1 MKVVVL
7 LAALCVTSLA
17 YSCDSGPRRLLEQA
31 DGLANT
37 ANPDSAT
44 KAIDLYSSFIAQYPD
59 REEIPRV
66 LRTRARLTQQL
77 GDMTTALALYEGLL
91 VEYPECRYAA
101 EAQFMVGYIYEE
113 HVRDLDRA
121 RTAYQKVIDHY
132 PDSELALSARHLIPH
147 VGRAAEEWVE
157 FQEGVTTQ

>member
-1 MKVVVL
+1 ML
-7 LAALCVTSLA
+7 LAALCAMSLA
-17 YSCDSGPRRLLEQA
+17 FSCDSGSQQLLAQA

-37 ANPDSAT
+37 ADPDSAA
-44 KAIDLYSSFIAQYPD
+44 KAIELYASFVSQYPD
-59 REEIPRV
+59 REETPRA
-66 LRTRARLTQQL
+66 LRTQGRLTQQL

-91 VEYPECRYAA
+91 AKYPECTYAS

-113 HVRDLDRA
+113 HLRDLDRA

-132 PDSELALSARHLIPH
+132 PDSELALSAKHLLPH

>member
-1 MKVVVL
+1 ML
-7 LAALCVTSLA
+7 LAAFGVASVAC
-17 YSCDSGPRRLLEQA
+17 SCDSGPRRLLAQA

-37 ANPDSAT
+37 ANPDSAA
-44 KAIDLYSSFIAQYPD
+44 KAIDLYTSFITQYPD
-59 REEIPRV
+59 REETPRA

-77 GDMTTALALYEGLL
+77 GDMTTALAMYEGLL
-91 VEYPECRYAA
+91 DKYPECSYAA

-121 RTAYQKVIDHY
+121 RTAYQSVIDHY
-132 PDSELALSARHLIPH
+132 PDSELALSARHLLPH